1 MQASHDHRTINP
13 QMCGPQIRRALGKNG
28 FPRETYNKDRHPKPL
43 GEMVTYCSF
52 ALIMWHWAAVP
63 RVDLGL
69 ARIVRGKD

>member
-1 MQASHDHRTINP
+1 
-13 QMCGPQIRRALGKNG
+13 
-28 FPRETYNKDRHPKPL
+28 
-43 GEMVTYCSF
+43 MVTYGSF